1 MLTSVRL
8 DNFKRFRRLEV
19 PLGALTLFMGMNGAG
34 KSSVIQ
40 SMLLVRQS
48 LSSRSL
54 DNGKISLTG
63 DLCNLGSGRDV
74 FNSNAGSNDK
84 LTFAFGQGDGELAVE
99 RVIECDYSDSDQL
112 EANIGDPALS
122 LGPLEAAEFIYI
134 SAERQGPRLTSPRV
148 LAQAQRGNIGLSGEG
163 ALAVLEHNQDLILEE
178 GDPRALENAP
188 SRSIY
193 EQTQM
198 YLAEIT
204 PGVRIDITPNGRLD
218 SISAGFSFSNQ
229 GSLRTEP
236 FRPTNVGFGL
246 SYTLPIIVACLTARP
261 GTLLLIENPEAH
273 LHTKGQRAIADLLQK
288 TASAGVQVIV
298 ETHSREVFYHLRN
311 KSARGEHEGGVTKVN
326 YFLSD
331 DDGTVCTL
339 SRVDGDLQDWPDEFF
354 DAMGSPG
361 DLIRPVDAPVVAVG

>member
-1 MLTSVRL
+1 MLTTIRL
-8 DNFKRFRRLEV
+8 SNFKRFRNLEV
-19 PLGALTLFMGMNGAG
+19 PLGGLTLLMGMNGAG
-34 KSSVIQ
+34 KSSIIQ

-48 LSSRSL
+48 ISSRAF
-54 DNGKISLTG
+54 DDAKISLTG
-63 DLCNLGSGRDV
+63 ELCNLGSGRDV
-74 FNSNAGSNDK
+74 FNSNAGSSDK
-84 LTFAFGQGDGELAVE
+84 LILAFGQGHGDFAVE

-112 EANIGDPALS
+112 DAEVGDRALS

-163 ALAVLEHNQDLILEE
+163 ALAVLEHNQDLILPD
-178 GDPRALENAP
+178 GDPRILADAP
-188 SRSIY
+188 SNSIY

-273 LHTKGQRAIADLLQK
+273 LHTKGQRAVAELLQK
-288 TASAGVQVIV
+288 TAAAGVQVVV

-311 KSARGEHEGGVTKVN
+311 GAADGNAGGENTVVN
-326 YFLSD
+326 YFVSD
-331 DDGTVCTL
+331 DTGEVCTL
-339 SRVDGDLQDWPDEFF
+339 SPISADLVGWPAEFF

-361 DLIRPVDAPVVAVG
+361 DLIRAV